1 MTTQIVTKI
10 EMISATGCANIMPF
24 NPKILFKII
33 IDGIKNNEE
42 IKESLASLL

>member
-10 EMISATGCANIMPF
+10 EMISAAGCANIMPF

-33 IDGIKNNEE
+33 IDGIK
-42 IKESLASLL
+42 IVDLAFSKKIV